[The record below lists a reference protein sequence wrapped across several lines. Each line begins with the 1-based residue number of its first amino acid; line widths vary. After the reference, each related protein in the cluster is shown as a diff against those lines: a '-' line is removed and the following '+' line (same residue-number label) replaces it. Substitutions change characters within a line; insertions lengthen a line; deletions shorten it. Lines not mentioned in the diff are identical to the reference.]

1 MYFPVFDN
9 NNYKIIIIMIN
20 FPVLFGCKTQSLLV
34 LLRNSVAHDAN
45 LMLVMLVMMVMMVM
59 VVMMVMMLVMMVMM
73 LVMMMVMMLVMMMLI

>member
-45 LMLVMLVMMVMMVM
+45 LMLVMLVMMVMM
-59 VVMMVMMLVMMVMM
+59 LVMILVMI
-73 LVMMMVMMLVMMMLI
+73 LVMMMVMMLVMMMVI